1 MRAEVKRF
9 ARKQHGLVTRAQVL
23 QIYSEQKLRTL
34 VDRGELEFVAR
45 SLYRIGGAPVTWRQ
59 KVLAA
64 VLSAGPGAV
73 ASHATAAA
81 LWGLSGFPPKVI
93 EIAVPHGGSRR
104 SALATVHQTR
114 SLEPTDV
121 TTIDGI
127 PITRVARTLID
138 LAASVPTRRVEEA
151 LDDALCRRL
160 VNFVR
165 LERRN
170 EKLKA
175 QGRPN
180 LDEVLKAWTPGNIAD
195 SVAEMRIV
203 RRLLAHGLPA
213 PERQVEVLG
222 FRVDLFYRANKVVI
236 EYESIRWHW
245 PPEHQIR
252 TMARR
257 NALTAAKYK
266 VIQATVADM
275 KGDGRDLCAKVRA
288 VLNLPEG

>member
-9 ARKQHGLVTRAQVL
+9 ARRQHGLVTRAQIL
-23 QIYSEQKLRTL
+23 KTCTERELRTL
-34 VDRGELEFVAR
+34 VGHGELEFVAR

-81 LWGLSGFPPKVI
+81 LWGLTGFPPKAI
-93 EIAVPHGGSRR
+93 EITLLHGGSRR
-104 SALATVHQTR
+104 SALAKVHQSR
-114 SLEPTDV
+114 SLEPIDV

-127 PITRVARTLID
+127 PVTRVARTLID
-138 LAASVPTRRVEEA
+138 LATIVSTKRLEDA

-160 VNFVR
+160 VNFGR
-165 LERRN
+165 LEQRN
-170 EKLKA
+170 NRLRS

-222 FRVDLFYRANKVVI
+222 FRVDLFYREDKVVI

-257 NALTAAKYK
+257 NALTAAKYT
-266 VIQATVADM
+266 VIQATVTDM
-275 KGDGRDLCAKVRA
+275 KGDGRELCEQVRA
-288 VLNLPEG
+288 VLTLPEG